1 MPFNGLS
8 FFVSFFVTLNNI
20 SQFRLNIM
28 TNTKKELQRKSAIMT
43 IIRRTKRGAE
53 VIIYKEPIRDI

>member
-43 IIRRTKRGAE
+43 IIRGDETRLRGYN
-53 VIIYKEPIRDI
+53 I